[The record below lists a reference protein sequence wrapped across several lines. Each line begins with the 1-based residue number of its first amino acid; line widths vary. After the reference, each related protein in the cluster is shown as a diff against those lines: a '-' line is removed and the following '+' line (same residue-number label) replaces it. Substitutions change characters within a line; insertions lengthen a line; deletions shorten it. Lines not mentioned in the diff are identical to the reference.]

1 MVQTETVRLPPEVR
15 TWIALLPKERFIV
28 AIITTNALTI
38 FAEADNNFKLCGR
51 QPAIAPIT
59 RG

>member
-28 AIITTNALTI
+28 LTTNALTI